1 MFCNQATRLLS
12 RRSYW
17 TLHMRFSRTIR
28 VAVLIF
34 GAGVCAMAQNDA
46 TTQDTPP
53 PPAQQPAQQETTP
66 APAFGQN
73 APVLNPENPPISG
86 LDQPTLEM
94 RGATRSFFSPGLQV
108 SQSADTNTGNQLGN
122 SQLRSV
128 SRVLGALDLQRF
140 WPKSDL
146 FLEYLGG
153 VAFFSR
159 GSQDVRQLHALA
171 GMFVTRWRTG
181 QITFRDSFTDL
192 PEGSFS
198 VGAYGG
204 APGLG
209 LARGGVGTGIPGGG
223 LPGTNFFGNGQFGSI
238 ALTPRISNLAI
249 ADIVQGLSPRSAL
262 TVAGGYSTAHFLD
275 NNPSLIN
282 SEQFTIEGGYSHLI
296 NRRDQ
301 AAIVYGFQE
310 FVFPLAAGGKVDVN
324 VVNLRYARTITGRL
338 NLLVGA
344 GPQYVSI
351 YSPQPGGGVTQNRLS
366 MSARARLVY
375 KFPRTALSVSYEKFT
390 SSGSGFFAGADTQV
404 ARLSVNRPLGRTW
417 EFFGDAGY
425 SYHKRLQS
433 LLFVGTAGTS
443 YSDGFAGV
451 ALRKQIGRNYGIFAA
466 SRFGELAFNNS
477 FCANGGSCS
486 RISQRYIGT
495 VGVDWHPRPIRI
507 E

>member
-1 MFCNQATRLLS
+1 MK
-12 RRSYW
+12 
-17 TLHMRFSRTIR
+17 FSRTIR

-34 GAGVCAMAQNDA
+34 GAGLCAVAQNDA
-46 TTQDTPP
+46 SSQGTTPQG
-53 PPAQQPAQQETTP
+53 AQQETTP

-108 SQSADTNTGNQLGN
+108 SESADTNSGNELGK
-122 SQLRSV
+122 SQLKSGT
-128 SRVLGALDLQRF
+128 RVLGALDLQKF

-153 VAFFSR
+153 GVFFSR
-159 GSQDVRQLHALA
+159 GSDNIRQLHALA

-181 QITFRDSFTDL
+181 QITFRDSFSDL

-209 LARGGVGTGIPGGG
+209 LARGGVGAGIPGGG
-223 LPGTNFFGNGQFGSI
+223 IPGMSGNTTFGGIG
-238 ALTPRISNLAI
+238 LTPRISNLAI
-249 ADIVQGLSPRSAL
+249 ADIVQGLSPRSAV
-262 TVAGGYSTAHFLD
+262 TVAGGYSTVHFLED
-275 NNPSLIN
+275 NPTLIN
-282 SEQFTIEGGYSHLI
+282 SQQFTIEGGYSHLI

-301 AAIVYGFQE
+301 GAVVYGFQE

-324 VVNLRYARTITGRL
+324 AVNLRYGHTITGRL

-351 YSPQPGGGVTQNRLS
+351 YSPQPGGSITQKRLS

-375 KFPRTALSVSYEKFT
+375 KFPRTSLAASYEKYT

-404 ARLSVNRPLGRTW
+404 VRVSVHRPLGRTW
-417 EFFGDAGY
+417 EFSGDVGY
-425 SYHKRLQS
+425 SYHKRLQNF
-433 LLFVGTAGTS
+433 LVLGTAGAS
-443 YSDGFAGV
+443 YRDGFAGV
-451 ALRKQIGRNYGIFAA
+451 AFRKQIGRNYGFFAA
-466 SRFGELAFNNS
+466 SRFSDLAFDNS
-477 FCANGGSCS
+477 FCKNGGSCN
-486 RISQRYIGT
+486 RISQRYIGS
-495 VGVDWHPRPIRI
+495 VGMDWHPRPIRI

>member
-1 MFCNQATRLLS
+1 MCCNRATRLLS
-12 RRSYW
+12 RRSTW
-17 TLHMRFSRTIR
+17 TLNMKLSRTIR

-34 GAGVCAMAQNDA
+34 GAGLCAAAQNDV
-46 TTQDTPP
+46 TTQETPS
-53 PPAQQPAQQETTP
+53 QPAQPETTPAP

-94 RGATRSFFSPGLQV
+94 RGATRSFISPGLQV
-108 SQSADTNTGNQLGN
+108 SESADTNTGNQLGN
-122 SQLRSV
+122 SQLKSAT
-128 SRVLGALDLQRF
+128 RVLGALDLQKF
-140 WPKSDL
+140 WPKSDF

-153 VAFFSR
+153 GVFFSH
-159 GSQDVRQLHALA
+159 GSDNVRQLHALA

-181 QITFRDSFTDL
+181 QITFRDSFSDL

-209 LARGGVGTGIPGGG
+209 LARGGVGVGIPGGG
-223 LPGTNFFGNGQFGSI
+223 LPGLTGHETFGGIG
-238 ALTPRISNLAI
+238 LTPRISNLAI
-249 ADIVQGLSPRSAL
+249 ADIVQSISPRSAL
-262 TVAGGYSTAHFLD
+262 TVAGGYTTAHFLE

-282 SEQFTIEGGYSHLI
+282 SQQFTIEGGYSHLI

-310 FVFPLAAGGKVDVN
+310 FVFPLAAGGKIDVN
-324 VVNLRYARTITGRL
+324 VVNLRYSRTITGRL

-344 GPQYVSI
+344 GPQFVSI
-351 YSPQPGGGVTQNRLS
+351 YNPEPGGSVTQSRVSL
-366 MSARARLVY
+366 SARARLIY
-375 KFPRTALSVSYEKFT
+375 KFPKTSLAASYEKYT

-404 ARLSVNRPLGRTW
+404 ARMSMNRPLGRTW
-417 EFFGDAGY
+417 EFFGDFGY
-425 SYHKRLQS
+425 SYHKRLQDFG
-433 LLFVGTAGTS
+433 LLGVPAST
-443 YSDGFAGV
+443 YSDGFVGV
-451 ALRKQIGRNYGIFAA
+451 AVRKQIGRNYGIFAA
-466 SRFGELAFNNS
+466 SRFSDLAFNTQVCLSSN
-477 FCANGGSCS
+477 CG
-486 RISQRYIGT
+486 RVSQRYIGT

>member
-1 MFCNQATRLLS
+1 ME
-12 RRSYW
+12 
-17 TLHMRFSRTIR
+17 FSRTIR

-34 GAGVCAMAQNDA
+34 GAGLYAAAQNDA
-46 TTQDTPP
+46 TTQETPS
-53 PPAQQPAQQETTP
+53 QPAQQATTP

-108 SQSADTNTGNQLGN
+108 SESADTNSGNQLGQ
-122 SQLRSV
+122 SQLKSATRI
-128 SRVLGALDLQRF
+128 LGALDLQRF

-153 VAFFSR
+153 GVFFSH
-159 GSQDVRQLHALA
+159 GSSDVRQLHALA

-181 QITFRDSFTDL
+181 QITFRDSFSDL

-223 LPGTNFFGNGQFGSI
+223 LPGTNFFGNGEFGSI
-238 ALTPRISNLAI
+238 GLTPRISNLAI
-249 ADIVQGLSPRSAL
+249 ADIVQSLSPRSAL

-275 NNPSLIN
+275 NNPTLIN
-282 SEQFTIEGGYSHLI
+282 SQQFTIEGGYSHLI

-301 AAIVYGFQE
+301 AALVYGFQQ

-324 VVNLRYARTITGRL
+324 VVNLRYGRTITGRL

-351 YSPQPGGGVTQNRLS
+351 YSPGTGTQTRLS
-366 MSARARLVY
+366 MSARARLIY
-375 KFPRTALSVSYEKFT
+375 KFPRTSLAASYEKYT

-404 ARLSVNRPLGRTW
+404 ARVSVNRPLGRTW
-417 EFFGDAGY
+417 EFFGDVGY
-425 SYHKRLQS
+425 SYHKRLQN
-433 LLFVGTAGTS
+433 LLALGTAGTH

-451 ALRKQIGRNYGIFAA
+451 AFRKQIGRNYGVFAA
-466 SRFGELAFNNS
+466 ARFNDLAFDNS
-477 FCANGGSCS
+477 FCTNGGSCS